1 MICNINKFELENEME
16 IIFPEEIKENI
27 KTTVK
32 NLDNLRLCLEST
44 GFMNCERWVQ
54 INCVIAELEDAY
66 EEINKYCLK

>member
-1 MICNINKFELENEME
+1 MIRNITKFELENEME
-16 IIFPEEIKENI
+16 IIFPAEIQENI

-32 NLDNLRLCLEST
+32 NLDNLRLSLEST

-54 INCVIAELEDAY
+54 INCVIAKLEDAY